1 MATQLLGWSS
11 SFVLVL
17 TIAAQIWK
25 QWKEAATEGISI
37 WLFLG
42 QTAASTGFTVYSVLQ
57 EEWVFVV
64 TNSLLLVSGL
74 LGYAVLMR
82 NRKRDSAARP
92 AHRNPQGAAR
102 PGGA

>member
-1 MATQLLGWSS
+1 MATQILGWSS
-11 SFVLVL
+11 SLVLVL

-25 QWKEAATEGISI
+25 QWREVATEGISI

-42 QTAASTGFTVYSVLQ
+42 QTAASTGFTAYSVLTKD
-57 EEWVFVV
+57 WVFVV

-82 NRKRDSAARP
+82 NRKREAESGSP
-92 AHRNPQGAAR
+92 
-102 PGGA
+102 

>member
-1 MATQLLGWSS
+1 MATQILGWSS
-11 SFVLVL
+11 SLVLVV

-42 QTAASTGFTVYSVLQ
+42 QTAASTGFTVYSVLTKD
-57 EEWVFVV
+57 WVFVV

-74 LGYAVLMR
+74 LGYGVLMR
-82 NRKRDSAARP
+82 NRRRESE
-92 AHRNPQGAAR
+92 
-102 PGGA
+102 PGSP